1 MAMDA
6 VAFIT
11 HSDVRLH
18 LFVCRDQ
25 KPEIQFTE
33 HIDHDR
39 SSCLPTC
46 ASLPVQYPVV
56 ARIEFFYC
64 LSGTT

>member
-6 VAFIT
+6 MAFIT
-11 HSDVRLH
+11 YSALRLH
-18 LFVCRDQ
+18 LFVSRDQ
-25 KPEIQFTE
+25 KPEIQFTYC
-33 HIDHDR
+33 IDLGR
-39 SSCLPTC
+39 SSCLLTC
-46 ASLPVQYPVV
+46 TSLPVQYPVV